1 MNAAVRV
8 QLDAWRYRQRQDE
21 KLREMALALAE
32 KVRQTGRSYS
42 TRPLSSYHRR
52 IVHLCLQDAEEVQ
65 TRSSGDG
72 PMKRVVIM
80 RRRPERS

>member
-1 MNAAVRV
+1 MISFGKWPRV
-8 QLDAWRYRQRQDE
+8 LFASV
-21 KLREMALALAE
+21 LAMALWTFIS
-32 KVRQTGRSYS
+32 VNTNIFSV
-42 TRPLSSYHRR
+42 YHRR